1 MVLSLEFYILG
12 IKFDYMLILYGD
24 QGQGKST
31 FFRYLCG
38 KDEYYQDNLD
48 KFEGEKAFEKTQNK
62 WIVEAAELAFLG
74 KNTVEQVKSFITAR
88 KDTIRFKYKK
98 YSNDIFRQFVMLG
111 TTNNVEF
118 LSDKTGNR
126 RFLIVNVKKKNKP
139 TKKLFGNQEEVEED
153 MQQIMAEAYH
163 DFKNG
168 MNFLVMPEEFNEE
181 ILQMQGS
188 HLVDDEKKGII
199 EHYLDNIIEERRKN
213 DNQFGFKN
221 YYCCISQIL
230 HEALGYKQNDK
241 ISRVERNDIALI
253 MSENPKWEKCGNPQ
267 RINTSTDKYDKYK
280 YGNQRAYRYIYEE
293 DPIIKAR
300 NERIEEQKEKDK
312 EQITN
317 NLNNITEQNLDYSDY
332 FMEIGGNFEDG
343 FMD

>member
-1 MVLSLEFYILG
+1 MVLLLEFCILG
-12 IKFDYMLILYGD
+12 VKFDYMLILYGD

-126 RFLIVNVKKKNKP
+126 RFLIVNVKKKNEP

-181 ILQMQGS
+181 ILQMQEN
-188 HLVDDEKKGII
+188 HLVDDAKKGII
-199 EHYLDNIIEERRKN
+199 EQYLDDIIEKRRN
-213 DNQFGFKN
+213 DAEFGFKN

-230 HEALGYKQNDK
+230 QEALGYRPNDK
-241 ISRVERNDIALI
+241 VSRVERNDIALI
-253 MSENPKWEKCGNPQ
+253 MSENPKWEKVYNSQ
-267 RINTSTDKYDKYK
+267 RINTFKNEENKNK
-280 YGNQRAYRYIYEE
+280 YGNQKAYRYIYEE

-312 EQITN
+312 EQMTN
-317 NLNNITEQNLDYSDY
+317 NLNNITNQDLDYSDY
-332 FMEIGGNFEDG
+332 FMNL
-343 FMD
+343 

>member
-1 MVLSLEFYILG
+1 
-12 IKFDYMLILYGD
+12 MLVLYGD

-62 WIVEAAELAFLG
+62 WIVEAAELTFMS
-74 KNTVEQVKSFITAR
+74 KNTVEQVKSYITSR

-111 TTNNVEF
+111 TTNNIEF
-118 LSDKTGNR
+118 LTDKTGNR
-126 RFLIVNVKKKNKP
+126 RFLIVDVKKQNEP

-181 ILQMQGS
+181 IMEMQAN
-188 HLVDDEKKGII
+188 HLVDDGKQGII
-199 EHYLDNIIEERRKN
+199 EQYLDNIIQEKRQK
-213 DNQFGFKN
+213 DDKFGFRK
-221 YYCCISQIL
+221 YYCCVGQIL
-230 HEALGYKQNDK
+230 HEALGYRKSDK
-241 ISRVERNDIALI
+241 ISRAEKNDVALI
-253 MSENPKWEKCGNPQ
+253 MSKNPKWQKLQNPQ
-267 RINTSTDKYDKYK
+267 RINTAHSTE
-280 YGNQRAYRYIYEE
+280 YGNQKAYMYIYEE

-312 EQITN
+312 EQVVN
-317 NLNNITEQNLDYSDY
+317 NLNNITNQDLDYSDY
-332 FMEIGGNFEDG
+332 FMSL
-343 FMD
+343 